1 MVDQVV
7 EIEGYSKVSVPESYW
22 HVVCSAAVD
31 LLNRS
36 DMLTTESRDAKLGSS
51 VPPLARSG
59 AQFRFTRN
67 SAFGLHEFY
76 NVWLFS
82 NCRTEEVPARQNGVS
97 RGSTG
102 GPESGNHKVKTKGEP
117 CPCSRALSRLKFR

>member
-22 HVVCSAAVD
+22 HVVCSAVVD

-51 VPPLARSG
+51 VPPLTRSG

-76 NVWLFS
+76 NVWLYS
-82 NCRTEEVPARQNGVS
+82 NRRTEEVPARPNGVS
-97 RGSTG
+97 LRLNGWPGERKSHS
-102 GPESGNHKVKTKGEP
+102 ENKG
-117 CPCSRALSRLKFR
+117 RAVPLLQSAFSSKI